1 MKICII
7 AGRYG
12 LSGVP
17 RAQYRLARSLA
28 ESGHDVELIY
38 GAVNP
43 GYQIPISD
51 KFKIKTLNKKRVASM
66 FFNLI
71 KIVKHENFD
80 LISDKFK
87 NNIIQKSML

>member
-17 RAQYRLARSLA
+17 RAQYRLARALA
-28 ESGHDVELIY
+28 ESGHEVELVF
-38 GAVNP
+38 GAVNT

-51 KFKIKTLNKKRVASM
+51 KFKIKTLNKKRVSSM
-66 FFNLI
+66 FLNLI
-71 KIVKHENFD
+71 KIVKYKNFD
-80 LISDKFK
+80 LIF
-87 NNIIQKSML
+87 